1 MRVWVAT
8 RVTDLLDITWMAGWT
23 CGGRGI
29 GFTEW
34 SGGGLVLAGG
44 KGRMWERVVCGSWC
58 VRGCVAPPL
67 VTVKVCTLPETSEG
81 GVGDRRRGV
90 WAVAV
95 AVSGVGV
102 VAGGW

>member
-1 MRVWVAT
+1 MVEEEGLVSR
-8 RVTDLLDITWMAGWT
+8 
-23 CGGRGI
+23 
-29 GFTEW
+29 
-34 SGGGLVLAGG
+34 SGVVGAYWAVLAGG

-67 VTVKVCTLPETSEG
+67 VTVKVDTLPETSEG
-81 GVGDRRRGV
+81 GVGGRRRGV

-95 AVSGVGV
+95 AVGGVGV